1 MERAAPVGTKI
12 FLQLRTDTIDK
23 CLLLE
28 YNTPMNNNDYNG
40 YTNRATWN
48 IVLWASNDGGLYD
61 YLREMYE
68 RMIQNDMD
76 ASERESQ
83 IKANLMEWY
92 GSTTPDGDKL
102 EDADWV
108 QIRESLDE
116 SYDFILDAYNL

>member
-1 MERAAPVGTKI
+1 
-12 FLQLRTDTIDK
+12 
-23 CLLLE
+23 
-28 YNTPMNNNDYNG
+28 MNNNEYNG

-76 ASERESQ
+76 ASEREEQ